1 MCLRR
6 CLLCALATKTP
17 RCRSVSSSFG
27 FAPPFS
33 PPQSL
38 AIFLVL
44 GIGADDLFV
53 MVDGWR
59 QTEVDVPRL
68 SGEAPEAWY
77 HRRLA
82 VSYSRTM
89 QAVFNTSFTTAM
101 AFVSTAISP
110 IMPISS
116 FGIYA
121 TLCIIA
127 NYVFV
132 ITLTPP
138 AIILHQKY
146 FGGFVREGCC
156 SGFCYCTRV
165 PGAAQACPC
174 CTVLADEG
182 LEGGTSSES
191 TSEPKKVKTPAN
203 TASLSP
209 GERPKTPQASLEVTA
224 ETDLLSKVLLSV
236 FEFVPTAAGPFK
248 GVKVGAIGSVVGC
261 AALAVFMGAWASTL
275 ALPTEQEQW

>member
-1 MCLRR
+1 
-6 CLLCALATKTP
+6 
-17 RCRSVSSSFG
+17 
-27 FAPPFS
+27 
-33 PPQSL
+33 L

-68 SGEAPEAWY
+68 NGEVTDDWY

-101 AFVSTAISP
+101 AFISTAISP
-110 IMPISS
+110 IMPISA

-138 AIILHQKY
+138 AIMLHQKY
-146 FGGFVREGCC
+146 FGGFVRKGCC
-156 SGFCYCTRV
+156 SGFCYCSRV
-165 PGAAQACPC
+165 PGVAQICPC
-174 CTVLADEG
+174 CTVTDDG
-182 LEGGTSSES
+182 LEDGTTADTQGGKEVQLTAV
-191 TSEPKKVKTPAN
+191 EPKKVKSPVN
-203 TASLSP
+203 TASVSP
-209 GERPKTPQASLEVTA
+209 GGSPERSEALQASLEVTA
-224 ETDLLSKVLLSV
+224 ETDLLSKVLLGV
-236 FEFVPTAAGPFK
+236 FEFAPTAAGPFK
-248 GVKVGAIGSVVGC
+248 GVKVGAIGSVLSC
-261 AALAVFMGAWASTL
+261 AVLAIFMGVWASKL
-275 ALPTEQEQW
+275 ELPTEPEQW